1 MTSPSGR
8 GWNLL
13 PFVKRKDLL
22 EGEAGTFCNG
32 LWVNPFLKKVIRGKQ
47 CMLPLAFRNALP
59 VADALLVFNILFVL
73 HILVIDFFLL
83 RSERRNLCRIQQ
95 GLGLR
100 VVNPFGLLLE
110 LRGVPEPVKEP
121 VPCGEA
127 LLLGFVEASN
137 LRQDNENCGIWTLP
151 GPFFNERVMRNDVV
165 GIPLLGMLM
174 LIVLS
179 KEGNLEDWMQ
189 CRIAPAGEELRMIL
203 ACSIEDAATE
213 KSAIH
218 LLLYLNSE
226 DVAGGVLADKVEHG
240 LLAADGVWP
249 LLPVTVLENV
259 AHLDVPI

>member
-1 MTSPSGR
+1 MRFKIQSGR
-8 GWNLL
+8 SRNLL
-13 PFVKRKDLL
+13 PFVKRKNLL
-22 EGEAGTFCNG
+22 EGKTGTFCNN
-32 LWVNPFLKKVIRGKQ
+32 LRVNPFLKKVFRSKNSII
-47 CMLPLAFRNALP
+47 PLAFP
-59 VADALLVFNILFVL
+59 VADALFVFNILFVL

-83 RSERRNLCRIQQ
+83 RSERCNLCRIQQ

-100 VVNPFGLLLE
+100 VVKPFGLLLE

-151 GPFFNERVMRNDVV
+151 GPFFNERVMRDDVV